1 MACPLYEADTTLND
15 LILSDGSKISHVYI
29 LSIHNQNKFS
39 NLAIFKQINH
49 LLHVSA
55 SMY

>member
-29 LSIHNQNKFS
+29 LSIHNQNKFN
-39 NLAIFKQINH
+39 NLAIFKHIN
-49 LLHVSA
+49 LLLQVDA
-55 SMY
+55 RIY